1 MSNKVKLTIGGINYF
16 ITSEESEEYMQALGE
31 EVDRKIKE
39 TGDSNIR
46 LSTTM
51 AAVLAA
57 LDFAD
62 ERNAARREIDR
73 VKQEMSSVNESLLSV
88 RADLE
93 ESRREIERLSREN
106 RQLRL
111 GNKF

>member
-1 MSNKVKLTIGGINYF
+1 MANKVKINIGGINYF
-16 ITSEESEEYMQALGE
+16 ITSEETEEYMVALSE
-31 EVDRKIKE
+31 EVDAKIKKIGE
-39 TGDSNIR
+39 SNER

-51 AAVLAA
+51 AAVLSA

-62 ERNAARREIDR
+62 ERNIARREIEKAEQK
-73 VKQEMSSVNESLLSV
+73 VKDINESLLTV
-88 RADLE
+88 RSDLE